1 MSNTWC
7 ACSWVKGDNSH
18 KVIVWAESTITLT
31 NHCLQV
37 NDRTL
42 LSFQIWP
49 EISRGH
55 LWSWITY
62 LLGNIT
68 LVTVI
73 EFKTY
78 YLDQAKVLYQ
88 SASVLPVSKMQSNVP
103 LFSVEERGVINCS
116 YFVVTSHSSGLEII
130 YFYSLITW
138 AINLNFYLSFDK
150 IYYPFRTSGYEND

>member
-1 MSNTWC
+1 M
-7 ACSWVKGDNSH
+7 
-18 KVIVWAESTITLT
+18 
-31 NHCLQV
+31 
-37 NDRTL
+37 
-42 LSFQIWP
+42 
-49 EISRGH
+49 
-55 LWSWITY
+55 
-62 LLGNIT
+62 
-68 LVTVI
+68 I